1 MGVFVASFH
10 VERPDGGNVVKGPL
24 EDERGPLRVK
34 EGHASMKRFGATV
47 VVVLLALAG
56 RAGDLGSTPSQAG
69 LIGPSASQTLD
80 GAVEAYFAGFSG
92 REVVVAA
99 AAPRTGRRVEIPA
112 DSLTGVLRQY
122 CVVCHNDGMLT
133 GNLTLSDFEVE
144 RAAERAETAEKMIV
158 KLRAGMMP
166 VPGAPRPSPDTLLAL
181 VETLENVI
189 DAAAAVHPNP
199 GRRTFQRL
207 NRVEY
212 SRSVEHLLGLKVDA
226 GDYLPLDTKSA
237 NFDNIADVQ
246 MLSPTLMSAYLTAA
260 AEISRLAV
268 GDPNAPV
275 GSRTYTNTGYVTQWD
290 RVDGAPRGTRG
301 GISVIHNFWAD
312 GDYIFKLAFEH
323 TTTGGFYG
331 RTADSSEQIEV
342 SIDGERVALLEVDKW
357 MHTQDPNGVNMETE
371 AIFVR
376 AGPHRVTAAF
386 VRNFEGLMED
396 LMSPHEWSLAD
407 RQIGVAGYG
416 VTALAHLKDLVI
428 NGPHNPTG
436 VSETPS
442 RIKIFTCRPT
452 SPTEARPC
460 AEEIIARLARQA
472 FRRALTPGELDD
484 LMMFFE
490 EGGEAWGFETGIRT
504 ALQAILASPDFVF
517 RFEERPRDV
526 EPGENYRIDDYDLAS
541 RLSFF
546 LWSRP
551 PDGELSSVAERGEL
565 SDPEVLERQV
575 RRMLEDPR
583 AEALGSRFAAQWLR
597 LEDLE
602 NVHPDRLMYPDFTEQ
617 LADAMRLE
625 TEMLFNSL
633 VREDRSMFDLL
644 TADYTFVNERLARH
658 YGIPDVIGEE
668 FQRVTYPDNRRRG
681 LLGHG
686 SVLTLTS
693 HANRTSPVLRG
704 KWVMEVLLG
713 TPPPPPPPDVPDLDQ
728 TDDVRDGRMLT
739 TRERMEMHRS
749 DPVCSACHKY
759 MDPVGLAL
767 DNFDVTGRWRI
778 RENGVPLDTRGELY
792 DGTPVTSPEDL
803 RQALLRRPIPL
814 IRSFTENLMAYALG
828 RRIEYYDKPTI
839 RAITAQAEAD
849 DYRISS
855 FILGVVNSGAFQ
867 MSRAEAE
874 TTVET
879 NP

>member
-1 MGVFVASFH
+1 
-10 VERPDGGNVVKGPL
+10 
-24 EDERGPLRVK
+24 
-34 EGHASMKRFGATV
+34 MKRFGATV

-69 LIGPSASQTLD
+69 LIGPSAPQTLD

-99 AAPRTGRRVEIPA
+99 PAPRTDRRVEIPA

-189 DAAAAVHPNP
+189 DAAAAVDPNP

-212 SRSVEHLLGLKVDA
+212 SRSVEDLLGLKVDA

-246 MLSPTLMSAYLTAA
+246 MLSPTLMAAYLTAA

-275 GSRTYTNTGYVTQWD
+275 GSRTYTNSGYATQWA
-290 RVDGAPRGTRG
+290 RVEGAPRGTRG
-301 GISVIHNFWAD
+301 GISVVHNFWAD

-323 TTTGGFYG
+323 TTTGEFYG
-331 RTADSSEQIEV
+331 RTADHREQIEV
-342 SIDGERVALLEVDKW
+342 SVDGERVALLEVDKW
-357 MHTQDPNGVNMETE
+357 MRTQDPNGVNMETE

-386 VRNFEGLMED
+386 VRKFEGIMED

-407 RQIGVAGYG
+407 RHIGVAGYG
-416 VTALAHLKDLVI
+416 VTALGHLKDLVI

-452 SPTEARPC
+452 SSTEARPC

-490 EGGEAWGFETGIRT
+490 EGGEARGFETGIRT

-526 EPGENYRIDDYDLAS
+526 EPGENYRLDDYDLAS

-565 SDPEVLERQV
+565 SDPEVLEQQV
-575 RRMLEDPR
+575 RRMLEEPR

-644 TADYTFVNERLARH
+644 TADYTFINERLARH
-658 YGIPDVIGEE
+658 YGIPGVIGEE
-668 FQRVTYPDNRRRG
+668 FRRVTYPDDRRRG

-749 DPVCSACHKY
+749 NPVCSACHKY
-759 MDPVGLAL
+759 MDPIGLAL

-778 RENGVPLDTRGELY
+778 RENGMPLDTRGELY

-849 DYRISS
+849 DYHISS